1 MNITKLTVGELAAN
15 CFIVEAPEQTAI
27 VIDPG
32 AEADVI
38 AAELES
44 RGLTLKKILLTHG
57 HFDHTAAAA
66 ELKEKYNAQ
75 VYISEEDEEL
85 LSDKVK
91 SVSYFLP
98 ESPYNPVEV
107 DTRIKDGD
115 VISQGSMKISVMST
129 PGHTAGSVCFII
141 EDCMFT
147 GDTLFRQ
154 SVGRTDLYSGDPLEQ
169 FKSLKILAA
178 LDKNYKLYCGHGE
191 DTDLDLERKN
201 NPFLSRIANRQ

>member
-1 MNITKLTVGELAAN
+1 MNIIKLTVGELAAN

-32 AEADVI
+32 AEAEVI

-75 VYISEEDEEL
+75 VYISAEDEEL
-85 LSDKVK
+85 LSDRVK
-91 SVSYFLP
+91 SVACFLP
-98 ESPYNPVEV
+98 DSPYNPVEA
-107 DTRIKDGD
+107 DARIKDGD

-129 PGHTAGSVCFII
+129 PGHTAGSVCFIT

-147 GDTLFRQ
+147 GDTLFCQ
-154 SVGRTDLYSGDPLEQ
+154 SVGRTDLYSGNPKEQ
-169 FKSLKILAA
+169 LKSLKRLAA

-191 DTDLDLERKN
+191 DTDLDFERKR
-201 NPFLSRIANRQ
+201 NPFLSRIANNQ